1 MNTTPEIQKI
11 SEQINLM
18 ATQDQEVRKPN
29 PKNNDR
35 EKMKA
40 IDEKNTK
47 RIKEIINEY
56 GCITIS
62 KFGEKVSQNAWLLIQ
77 HADDLAFKQEYCKL
91 MEENI
96 NDIKKSN
103 LALLKDRILTNTG
116 HKQLYGSQ
124 LFKGPN
130 DPHLYVQDIEDIKN
144 VDKRRAEMGL
154 NTLYEYIMS
163 FREMTEDNEIA
174 FPEGYEHSELSNI

>member
-1 MNTTPEIQKI
+1 MSITTEIQKI
-11 SEQINLM
+11 SEEINLM

-35 EKMKA
+35 EKMKS

-47 RIKEIINEY
+47 RIKEIISEY

-62 KFGEKVSQNAWLLIQ
+62 KFGEEVSQNAWLLVQ
-77 HADDLAFKQEYCKL
+77 HANDLAFKQEYCKL

-96 NDIKKSN
+96 NDIKRSN
-103 LALLKDRILTNTG
+103 LALLKDRVLTNTG

-124 LFKGPN
+124 LFQGPN
-130 DPHLYVQDIEDIKN
+130 DPHMYVQEIEDIKN
-144 VDKRRAEMGL
+144 VDERRAEMGL
-154 NTLYEYIMS
+154 STLYEYVIGI
-163 FREMTEDNEIA
+163 REMVEDDEIK
-174 FPEGYEHSELSNI
+174 FPEGYEYKNLN